1 MIVIL
6 MGVSGSGKTTIGLRL
21 SGDLGWRFLD
31 ADDFVAPANTA
42 ANIPP
47 DSAGYARP
55 AGQREQP
62 SDGALEPGLAAL
74 RAEMAALAT
83 SGEDAILACSALTA
97 GNRRLLTVDPQLV
110 RFVYLKGSAGMIRR
124 RLRNRSGHYL
134 GEQTLASQL
143 AAFEEPIEVITI
155 DIDERPG
162 RIVEQIRQALAI

>member
-31 ADDFVAPANTA
+31 ADDFAAPANTA
-42 ANIPP
+42 ANTPA
-47 DSAGYARP
+47 DARP

-62 SDGALEPGLAAL
+62 PDGALEPGLAAL
-74 RAEMAALAT
+74 RAEIAALAK
-83 SGEDAILACSALTA
+83 SGENAVLACSALTT
-97 GNRRLLTVDPQLV
+97 GNRRLLTVDAQLV

-124 RLRNRSGHYL
+124 RLRNRSGHFL
-134 GEQTLASQL
+134 REQVLASQL
-143 AAFEEPIEVITI
+143 AALEEPIEVITI

-162 RIVEQIRQALAI
+162 RIIEQIRQALAI